1 MPSDL
6 AGSVPVAAFPAV
18 HSDSAAED
26 ADSVAVTAVAYIA
39 AVVLAAVTA

>member
-6 AGSVPVAAFPAV
+6 VCSVPVAAFPAV

-26 ADSVAVTAVAYIA
+26 VDSIVVAAVAYTAAAVLVAVTA
-39 AVVLAAVTA
+39 